1 MAPDPTEMAMFP
13 LSSVLLPTMLLPLH
27 VFEDRY
33 RVMVDDVLRRDPPEF
48 GVVLIE
54 RGSEVGGGD
63 VRTTVGCTARVLDA
77 ERSPDGRW
85 ALLCVGEH
93 RLRVREWLADDP
105 YPRAR
110 TERWP
115 DPDPQGPSDERDALR
130 VLAALRRVV
139 ALGSELG
146 GPSLP
151 EPIEL
156 SDDPVERSYQLGVL
170 SPLGALDRLDVLRAP
185 GPAQRLELLSVLLEE
200 HEEVLRAQLALGD

>member
-77 ERSPDGRW
+77 ERSTDGRW

-93 RLRVREWLADDP
+93 RLRVHEWLTDDP

-151 EPIEL
+151 EPSEL
-156 SDDPVERSYQLGVL
+156 SDDPVERSAGH
-170 SPLGALDRLDVLRAP
+170 ACLRARRP
-185 GPAQRLELLSVLLEE
+185 KCARHDNGCSPASQ
-200 HEEVLRAQLALGD
+200 AT

>member
-1 MAPDPTEMAMFP
+1 MGSSLRGAAGSAGGDLFTDGGDDP
-13 LSSVLLPTMLLPLH
+13 VH
-27 VFEDRY
+27 
-33 RVMVDDVLRRDPPEF
+33 
-48 GVVLIE
+48 E
-54 RGSEVGGGD
+54 RGHLG
-63 VRTTVGCTARVLDA
+63 
-77 ERSPDGRW
+77 
-85 ALLCVGEH
+85 
-93 RLRVREWLADDP
+93 
-105 YPRAR
+105 
-110 TERWP
+110 
-115 DPDPQGPSDERDALR
+115 
-130 VLAALRRVV
+130 RVV

>member
-1 MAPDPTEMAMFP
+1 MFP

-105 YPRAR
+105 YPADLQAAAR
-110 TERWP
+110 GANERFSP
-115 DPDPQGPSDERDALR
+115 
-130 VLAALRRVV
+130 RR
-139 ALGSELG
+139 L
-146 GPSLP
+146 
-151 EPIEL
+151 
-156 SDDPVERSYQLGVL
+156 Q
-170 SPLGALDRLDVLRAP
+170 
-185 GPAQRLELLSVLLEE
+185 
-200 HEEVLRAQLALGD
+200 